1 MLDTNTMKRSQLIPL
16 LAAAAVNIALKLGK
30 EEKISGARGTVHLA
44 EVAKMAVMYRTPKA
58 LAFESSTIFCIDVW
72 SGKKCLSVGWN
83 SHVLKDYEIISFK
96 RGPWIQTL
104 LALSEK
110 LGE

>member
-1 MLDTNTMKRSQLIPL
+1 MLDTNTMKRSELIPL
-16 LAAAAVNIALKLGK
+16 LAAAAVKIALKLGK
-30 EEKISGARGTVHLA
+30 EQKISGARGTVHLA
-44 EVAKMAVMYRTPKA
+44 EVGKMIVVYRTPKA
-58 LAFESSTIFCIDVW
+58 LAFESSTVFCIDVW
-72 SGKKCLSVGWN
+72 SGKKRFSVGWN
-83 SHVLKDYEIISFK
+83 SQVLKDYEIINFE